1 MKIDKVVRIVGIIGI
16 FIGIIII
23 IYGYYLH
30 ADAVYLNIFY
40 KNHAFLTK
48 SEIDSIKPGLYY
60 GKIYMGIGFALMIVC
75 AIIISISYKFK
86 HLDRQI
92 V

>member
-1 MKIDKVVRIVGIIGI
+1 MKIDKVVRIAGILGI
-16 FIGIIII
+16 LIGIIII

-40 KNHAFLTK
+40 KNHAFLTR

-60 GKIYMGIGFALMIVC
+60 GKIYMVTGFALMVAC
-75 AIIISISYKFK
+75 PIIISISYKFK
-86 HLDRQI
+86 R
-92 V
+92 

>member
-1 MKIDKVVRIVGIIGI
+1 MKIDKMARIVGIIGI
-16 FIGIIII
+16 LIGIIII

-40 KNHAFLTK
+40 KNHALLTK
-48 SEIDSIKPGLYY
+48 SEVDSIKPGLYY
-60 GKIYMGIGFALMIVC
+60 GKIYMVIGFAVMIAC
-75 AIIISISYKFK
+75 TIIISISYKFK
-86 HLDRQI
+86 HIERQ